1 MSAEFR
7 TISGYQW
14 IVADPDLLGGQP
26 TVKGTRL
33 SVSHILSC
41 LAEGMTAY
49 DIAEDYH
56 GFPPES
62 LSDILKFASEQVERA
77 GSGGDAAA

>member
-1 MSAEFR
+1 
-7 TISGYQW
+7 
-14 IVADPDLLGGQP
+14 
-26 TVKGTRL
+26 
-33 SVSHILSC
+33 
-41 LAEGMTAY
+41 MTAY
-49 DIAEDYH
+49 DIAEDYP

>member
-1 MSAEFR
+1 
-7 TISGYQW
+7 
-14 IVADPDLLGGQP
+14 
-26 TVKGTRL
+26 
-33 SVSHILSC
+33 
-41 LAEGMTAY
+41 MTAY

-62 LSDILKFASEQVERA
+62 LSDILKFASEQVERH